1 MEGFYYINVR
11 GTIIQILKTHPIC
24 YIEDSL
30 ICNALKW
37 DDFSEKNPFYIDI
50 DPNSFHTILSYLNC
64 HYEATND
71 DKQAET
77 YVKLLEKNLDT
88 NPLILYS
95 MNKLAICDN
104 MSNKILWSCS
114 LDNRLDITKSWD
126 KVSGFIYIINM
137 LCENTYKNI
146 YSCINKLGHDESKKT
161 LLKESFPL
169 LEIRICNISTN
180 NIINL
185 DLGYQ
190 KNDDFIQKKQ
200 VYTIDN
206 YINKFSNI
214 SDFSDLFKDVKKLM
228 PGCENIDKRY
238 I

>member
-37 DDFSEKNPFYIDI
+37 DDFSDKKPFYIDI

-64 HYEATND
+64 HYEAIND

-77 YVKLLEKNLDT
+77 YTKLLEKEIET
-88 NPLILYS
+88 NPIILYS
-95 MNKLAICDN
+95 MNKIAIFDN
-104 MSNKILWSCS
+104 ITNKILWSCS
-114 LDNRLDITKSWD
+114 LDNRLDITKKWD
-126 KVSGFIYIINM
+126 KISGFSYIINM
-137 LCENTYKNI
+137 LCENKYKNI
-146 YSCINKLGHDESKKT
+146 YSCINKLEHDESQIT
-161 LLKESFPL
+161 FLKQSFPI

-185 DLGYQ
+185 DLGCCSTNS
-190 KNDDFIQKKQ
+190 KIITVNTR
-200 VYTIDN
+200 TINN
-206 YINKFSNI
+206 YIKKFSNI
-214 SDFSDLFKDVKKLM
+214 SDFSNLFKDIKDLM
-228 PGCENIDKRY
+228 TGCENINKRY